1 MTVKELI
8 EELLDMPMNAKV
20 VTTHCTIEHKEQDVE
35 CIVYDSANGL
45 VILYDMDDTNQIG
58 W

>member
-20 VTTHCTIEHKEQDVE
+20 VTTHCTIEHKEKDVE
-35 CIVYDSANGL
+35 CIAHDSANGL
-45 VILYDMDDTNQIG
+45 IILYDVDDPY
-58 W
+58 